1 MHVERVKPAPL
12 VAPLHPW
19 VWPEAPWRR
28 IHIDFAG
35 PLMGKMFL
43 IVVDVHSKWPEVI
56 TVPST
61 TSQHT
66 INVLMMLFSRY
77 GLPEQ
82 IVSDNG
88 PQFCSEEFAC
98 LLKEN

>member
-1 MHVERVKPAPL
+1 MNTYRFCWAIYGENVF
-12 VAPLHPW
+12 
-19 VWPEAPWRR
+19 
-28 IHIDFAG
+28 DSG
-35 PLMGKMFL
+35 N
-43 IVVDVHSKWPEVI
+43 VHSKLPEVV
-56 TVPST
+56 TVPFT

-88 PQFCSEEFAC
+88 PQF
-98 LLKEN
+98 

>member
-1 MHVERVKPAPL
+1 
-12 VAPLHPW
+12 
-19 VWPEAPWRR
+19 
-28 IHIDFAG
+28 
-35 PLMGKMFL
+35 MGKMFL

-98 LLKEN
+98 LLKENGSFVYHIIPPQMDLRKDLFKSSSEQ